1 MALNIKDP
9 EADRLA
15 RELAA
20 STGETLTE
28 AVLNALKERLAR
40 QSQRRAMPRGA
51 REILSDAQQRLKRAR
66 TYDARRPDEI
76 LGYDKH
82 GLPH

>member
-15 RELAA
+15 RALAA

-40 QSQRRAMPRGA
+40 QSQRRPMPRGA
-51 REILSDAQQRLKRAR
+51 KEILGDAQHRLKRAR
-66 TYDARRPDEI
+66 TYDTRPADQI
-76 LGYDKH
+76 LGYDKR